1 MKAQKSKP
9 IKASAITIF
18 SIVNITAC
26 TNNIDSSKKLQ
37 AELTGDWISNSLR
50 VEMSGANNSNRDS
63 VFEANASNW
72 MDVIGIK
79 PIITHFRLDGTYNSE
94 HYSKKDS
101 LFYNPYGKWQIV
113 GDSLIMNDTT
123 GGNIR
128 YAYRTE
134 VKNDTAYFW
143 GIEDFDQDGKVDDKY
158 FGTQTRVKDK

>member
-1 MKAQKSKP
+1 MKAT
-9 IKASAITIF
+9 ITLLIAVVTM
-18 SIVNITAC
+18 IAAC
-26 TNNIDSSKKLQ
+26 KDSNENSSSLKDN
-37 AELTGDWISNSLR
+37 LTGDWISHSLK
-50 VEMSGANNSNRDS
+50 VEMSSAGNSDRDS

-72 MDVIGIK
+72 ADVIGIK
-79 PIITHFRLDGTYNSE
+79 PIITHFRPDGTYNSE

-101 LFYNPYGKWQIV
+101 LFYNPYGKWQIA

-143 GIEDFDQDGKVDDKY
+143 GLEDFDQDGKVDDKY
-158 FGTQTRVKDK
+158 YGTQVRIKKN